1 MGLHPAA
8 NCQLK
13 DLKNSY
19 MAGIDGSCIDVRDR
33 VQYWRDDFLP
43 RTAGLGQSCE
53 WGFGNL
59 TNKGGQVSLSS
70 LNCFIFVLSANSR
83 RGMKH
88 WKRGDKP
95 LSFI

>member
-43 RTAGLGQSCE
+43 RTAGLG
-53 WGFGNL
+53 
-59 TNKGGQVSLSS
+59 
-70 LNCFIFVLSANSR
+70 
-83 RGMKH
+83 
-88 WKRGDKP
+88 
-95 LSFI
+95 